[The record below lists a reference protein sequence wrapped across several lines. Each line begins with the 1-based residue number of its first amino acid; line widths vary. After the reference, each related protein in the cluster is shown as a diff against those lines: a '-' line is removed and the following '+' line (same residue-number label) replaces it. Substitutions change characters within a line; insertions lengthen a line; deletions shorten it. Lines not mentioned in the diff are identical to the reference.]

1 MRARNGANLR
11 VVALQNFRAG
21 LAQQRVRQVAAQG
34 AARHAHRVKRDRHTG
49 RFRRLGTRQNGGAA
63 RVCDVADVYAERSRY
78 ARDFLHLVGM
88 LRHDRLSAHGEDP
101 VRTVVDRNRIRDA
114 VDERRCLAQ
123 IISRFAQ
130 RVLQLWCHRP
140 SPPNHA
146 GILQA
151 VRCGAV
157 P

>member
-1 MRARNGANLR
+1 MANVSSSNGLEKYPKLR
-11 VVALQNFRAG
+11 FNGFSEPWKS
-21 LAQQRVRQVAAQG
+21 VRIG
-34 AARHAHRVKRDRHTG
+34 
-49 RFRRLGTRQNGGAA
+49 
-63 RVCDVADVYAERSRY
+63 DVYAERSRY

-114 VDERRCLAQ
+114 VDERRRLAQ
-123 IISRFAQ
+123 IISCFAQ

-151 VRCGAV
+151 VRCGAA